1 MWPIIPANDPA
12 KVSWV
17 RVIVQTHQPR
27 QECTGNQKR
36 GTCVGSSFHEL
47 GRNSAWGT
55 DTALTRI
62 IHEDFYY
69 NRRYA
74 ATTSLTAGGLAT
86 QSINIL
92 FQVCLPPSRL
102 RAPVSHGVSA
112 VTSRTL
118 VKNPG

>member
-62 IHEDFYY
+62 IHEDFYC
-69 NRRYA
+69 NCRYA
-74 ATTSLTAGGLAT
+74 AMTSLMQAGSPLGPSPYGWGLVPFFLAP
-86 QSINIL
+86 
-92 FQVCLPPSRL
+92 LPVL
-102 RAPVSHGVSA
+102 ETG
-112 VTSRTL
+112 
-118 VKNPG
+118 